1 MTAELVTIGTV
12 STDGPSIRAPG
23 SALSRRNPTIKLALL
38 FVVSLVLMFIF
49 DPITPLVL
57 YLLALG
63 AIGATTRIPFR
74 VFVMAH
80 IPFLAFALSLVI
92 VNALSR
98 PGDVL
103 WQSGALRV
111 TAEGLS
117 VGTALAL
124 RVLVIGVLSIGFVL
138 STDSVALMTSLH
150 QHARLGSRLTY
161 AVLAGYRMLEDL
173 PGEWETIR
181 QAHAVRAQLRQN
193 GKPPRGLRQYGRA
206 AFALLVLSIRK
217 GERMAQSLESRGLGL
232 TPRTTWRRIP
242 LTHADW
248 VMAGGVLAT
257 VGAVILL
264 SASLGYLHGFSA
276 LRT

>member
-1 MTAELVTIGTV
+1 MTAELVGA
-12 STDGPSIRAPG
+12 RADAPATGMSG
-23 SALSRRNPTIKLALL
+23 SALARRNPTIKLAVL

-57 YLLALG
+57 YLLALS
-63 AIGATTRIPFR
+63 AVGATARIPFR
-74 VFVMAH
+74 VLVLTH
-80 IPFLAFALSLVI
+80 IPFLAFALGLLI

-98 PGDVL
+98 PGEVL
-103 WQSGALRV
+103 WQLGLLRV
-111 TAEGLS
+111 TTEGLEI
-117 VGTALAL
+117 GTALAL
-124 RVLVIGVLSIGFVL
+124 RTLVIGVLSIGFVL

-173 PGEWETIR
+173 PREWQTIR
-181 QAHAVRAQLRQN
+181 HAHAVRAPLGHG
-193 GKPPRGLRQYGRA
+193 GKPPRGLREYGRA

-232 TPRTTWRRIP
+232 TPRTTWRRIR
-242 LTHADW
+242 LTRADW
-248 VMAGGVLAT
+248 VMAGAVLAT
-257 VGAVILL
+257 VGAVIGL
-264 SASLGYLHGFSA
+264 SAFLGYLHGFSA